1 MVMVPEWREIQIL
14 FYFHFLVTSSFSNR
28 FQIYPDKAHTRRRL
42 ASVFKFIH
50 SAERFQIY
58 PFSVRENA
66 VYEWT
71 EPVTVWIF
79 IRFQIYPD
87 TCGRGLK

>member
-28 FQIYPDKAHTRRRL
+28 FQIYPDKASTRRRL

-50 SAERFQIY
+50 SGERFQIY
-58 PFSVRENA
+58 PFSVCENA
-66 VYEWT
+66 VYVWT
-71 EPVTVWIF
+71 EPVTV
-79 IRFQIYPD
+79 
-87 TCGRGLK
+87 